1 MAGAEK
7 DGTLLARIAA
17 FPFIITLLD
26 FSNFYGK
33 VIAQQQEWVGGV
45 AYQWALKNRVAF
57 GLAFPATAPEL

>member
-1 MAGAEK
+1 MGSIKSIKHYCWPSMAGAEK

-45 AYQWALKNRVAF
+45 AYQ
-57 GLAFPATAPEL
+57 